1 MKTLSILNYVA
12 SAFVVAAAASSASA
26 GPATIAVS
34 APPTLAAWSK
44 RVFRDMEG
52 QLTYPTPSFR
62 DANAGIVAVKFNCS
76 DSGAPASVSLLKSSR
91 HRELDAAALRA
102 VQRIA
107 TLHPL
112 PAGMMHG
119 QQFVVRV
126 LFATSPE
133 SARDQIEQ
141 MQKDAARSN
150 AWFGKNSSTVAA
162 LEIAPYG
169 G

>member
-1 MKTLSILNYVA
+1 MRTLSILNYVT
-12 SAFVVAAAASSASA
+12 SALVVAAASSSASA
-26 GPATIAVS
+26 QSTIVAVN

-44 RVFRDMEG
+44 RVFNDLEG
-52 QLTYPTPSFR
+52 QLTYPTPAFR

-76 DSGAPASVSLLKSSR
+76 DSGAPASVALLKSSR
-91 HRELDAAALRA
+91 YRELDNAAMRA
-102 VQRIA
+102 VQHIA

-133 SARDQIEQ
+133 SARDQVVQ
-141 MQKDAARSN
+141 MQKEAERSN
-150 AWFGKNSSTVAA
+150 AWFGKNTSTVAA
-162 LEIAPYG
+162 LEIAPFG